1 MESLFRLFEYI
12 LYDRDF
18 IAKNFN
24 TKLLFTQFFI
34 RTAGTNIDLLR
45 YTNFIN
51 DTMIFNKR
59 VAFRVP
65 ASDITHLDYRAENKN
80 QTSDIIFHLLP
91 SPYSVVI
98 VYKCQ
103 TCMNPDKEKT

>member
-1 MESLFRLFEYI
+1 
-12 LYDRDF
+12 
-18 IAKNFN
+18 
-24 TKLLFTQFFI
+24 
-34 RTAGTNIDLLR
+34 
-45 YTNFIN
+45 
-51 DTMIFNKR
+51 MIFNKR

-103 TCMNPDKEKT
+103 TSSIRCCSNNSALA